1 MKKLTKNML
10 CEMNSHERYKGVL
23 LRDMRCGVRYIKI
36 LFREI
41 LPRLPQESVLQHLS
55 ETAQGEKMTRR
66 LYNKRADE
74 FYTKDIL
81 TPLERRRKAIESMK
95 ALTKEKIDEVKALI
109 ESGAKKADIIEQ
121 TGVSSSTVDRVKAG
135 QLTADNT
142 AKKTTKKPTE
152 PPEPVFTTLET
163 AAEPLTQREL
173 EALKTLIG
181 QAVKAFAGI
190 ECATAADSY
199 NLGQTFGLLTA
210 AQMILEGEP

>member
-1 MKKLTKNML
+1 
-10 CEMNSHERYKGVL
+10 
-23 LRDMRCGVRYIKI
+23 
-36 LFREI
+36 
-41 LPRLPQESVLQHLS
+41 
-55 ETAQGEKMTRR
+55 MTRR
-66 LYNKRADE
+66 QFRKLAHE
-74 FYTKDIL
+74 HYTNDIL

-121 TGVSSSTVDRVKAG
+121 TGVSASTVDRVKAG

-142 AKKTTKKPTE
+142 GKKTTKKT
-152 PPEPVFTTLET
+152 PETDNVGRGLAPAAPLAAPET

-173 EALKTLIG
+173 EALKALIG
-181 QAVKAFAGI
+181 QAVRAFAGI

-210 AQMILEGEP
+210 AQMILEGDE